1 MADQVFMYGIVVGA
15 FAVLTGILFS
25 SRAKRKSEERKSTAP
40 STSRGRKERRNLEYP
55 FIIFKKCQFRLCFFP
70 SEHEDS
76 KDSSARI
83 VKNLILSN

>member
-40 STSRGRKERRNLEYP
+40 ASTSGGERKGA
-55 FIIFKKCQFRLCFFP
+55 I
-70 SEHEDS
+70 
-76 KDSSARI
+76 
-83 VKNLILSN
+83 